1 MSPRTQRHHDNE
13 WVMDLL
19 RAYGKE
25 FLVFDPDDQP
35 NVFTEAE
42 MRFPPARSGNVNPK
56 QMKNWRH
63 LPRTLNLLRDRYGLF
78 QSGRFITDCPLFI
91 LKPRKLDNP
100 KEFRKA
106 FQVIVAKGLFWFRC
120 RRVLLCGRKSC
131 PAQNKSHLDIYDL
144 ICWLDGK
151 RDLNHARKVVGKCF
165 DVELANF
172 PKPSDSLVKRKRA
185 GDSETEWS
193 RYAVPKEA
201 LERLFLLP
209 TSGRGAPQRFAA
221 KAVEI
226 ITRAPEVT
234 YDGHYADI
242 GDAILFSRSFLWEI
256 KLKEFGPAARLF
268 IWLHW
273 KQAEAQRRLE
283 LTHEEIAKS
292 LCTKPGSVKE
302 SARLLVKAGFI
313 EVSQEDKPK
322 NSWSAKYRSDADQT

>member
-1 MSPRTQRHHDNE
+1 
-13 WVMDLL
+13 VMEVL

-35 NVFTEAE
+35 NVFAEAE
-42 MRFPPARSGNVNPK
+42 ERFPPARSGRVNPR

-63 LPRTLNLLRDRYGLF
+63 LPRILQFLRDRYGLF
-78 QSGRFITDCPLFI
+78 RSGRLVTDCPIFV
-91 LKPRKLDNP
+91 LKPRKEDDP

-106 FQVIVAKGLFWFRC
+106 LQVIVAKGLVLFKC
-120 RRVLLCGRKSC
+120 RRAHFCGRKSC
-131 PAQNKSHLDIYDL
+131 LAQNKSRLDIYDL

-151 RDLNHARKVVGKCF
+151 RDLNHARKVVAEYF
-165 DVELANF
+165 NVELANF
-172 PKPSDSLVKRKRA
+172 PKPVGSPAQRKRA
-185 GDSETEWS
+185 GDEEADWL

-201 LERLFLLP
+201 LGRLFRLP
-209 TSGRGAPQRFAA
+209 HSGRGAPQRFAA

-226 ITRAPEVT
+226 ITGAPQVP
-234 YDGHYADI
+234 YDGHNADT
-242 GDAILFSRSFLWEI
+242 GDAILFSRSFPWEI
-256 KLKEFGPAARLF
+256 NLKEFGPAARLF

-283 LTHEEIAKS
+283 LTHEEIAKA
-292 LCTKPGSVKE
+292 LCTKPGSMKE
-302 SARLLVKAGFI
+302 YARQLVRAGFI